1 MPLGKLTEATG
12 THMEPHNDADKA
24 GERDDQPQGAAGV
37 SGATNFVLFD
47 FRALT
52 TFDERRPH
60 VVTLSETG
68 AARLLLVMLRAGQTL
83 APRPLSS
90 ETSAQA
96 LRGRLRLTVGGDAT
110 TTPSSAPS
118 SAPSSIEL
126 RAGRLA
132 QIEAQ
137 TPWRFDAISDAVIL
151 LSLTPSPGA
160 ATLDDALRGAAGPL
174 VMRA

>member
-1 MPLGKLTEATG
+1 MGPQD
-12 THMEPHNDADKA
+12 DAGYA
-24 GERDDQPQGAAGV
+24 GGRGDEQPGAAGV

-60 VVTLSETG
+60 VVTLAETG

-83 APRPLSS
+83 APRPLAS
-90 ETSAQA
+90 EVSAQA
-96 LRGRLRLTVGGDAT
+96 LRGRLRLTVGGDA
-110 TTPSSAPS
+110 PSA
-118 SAPSSIEL
+118 AAASIEL

-137 TPWRFDAISDAVIL
+137 TSWRFDALGDVVIL
-151 LSLTPSPGA
+151 LSLTPSPGDA
-160 ATLDDALRGAAGPL
+160 ALDDALLGDAGPL

>member
-1 MPLGKLTEATG
+1 MG
-12 THMEPHNDADKA
+12 PHDDADHA
-24 GERDDQPQGAAGV
+24 GEREDQPLGATGV

-52 TFDERRPH
+52 TFDERRPQ

-68 AARLLLVMLRAGQTL
+68 AARLLLVMLRSGQTL

-90 ETSAQA
+90 ETCAQA

-110 TTPSSAPS
+110 TA
-118 SAPSSIEL
+118 ASSIEL

-137 TPWRFDAISDAVIL
+137 TPWQFDAISDAVIL
-151 LSLTPSPGA
+151 LSLTPSPGDA
-160 ATLDDALRGAAGPL
+160 SLDDALRGAAGPL

>member
-1 MPLGKLTEATG
+1 MGPQD
-12 THMEPHNDADKA
+12 DAGYA
-24 GERDDQPQGAAGV
+24 GGRPDEQPGAAGA

-60 VVTLSETG
+60 VVTLAETG

-83 APRPLSS
+83 APRPLAS
-90 ETSAQA
+90 EVSAQA
-96 LRGRLRLTVGGDAT
+96 LRGRLRLTVGGVAGVAGVP
-110 TTPSSAPS
+110 PSTA
-118 SAPSSIEL
+118 AASIEL

-137 TPWRFDAISDAVIL
+137 TSWRFDALGDAVIL
-151 LSLTPSPGA
+151 LSLTPSPGDA
-160 ATLDDALRGAAGPL
+160 ALDDALRGVAGPL

>member
-1 MPLGKLTEATG
+1 
-12 THMEPHNDADKA
+12 MERQDDGGSA
-24 GERDDQPQGAAGV
+24 GGLKGQPQGAAGV

-52 TFDERRPH
+52 TFDELQPH
-60 VVTLSETG
+60 VVTLAETG

-83 APRPLSS
+83 GPRPLAS
-90 ETSAQA
+90 EVSAQA
-96 LRGRLRLTVGGDAT
+96 LRGRLRLTVGGDA
-110 TTPSSAPS
+110 SAAPS
-118 SAPSSIEL
+118 ADAPSIEL

-137 TPWRFDAISDAVIL
+137 TPWRFDALGDAVIL
-151 LSLTPSPGA
+151 LSLTPSPGDA
-160 ATLDDALRGAAGPL
+160 ALDNALRGPTGPL

>member
-1 MPLGKLTEATG
+1 MGPQD
-12 THMEPHNDADKA
+12 DAGYASGRPDEK
-24 GERDDQPQGAAGV
+24 PGAAGA

-60 VVTLSETG
+60 VVTLAETG

-83 APRPLSS
+83 APRPLAS
-90 ETSAQA
+90 EVSAQA
-96 LRGRLRLTVGGDAT
+96 LRGRLRLTVGGDAGD
-110 TTPSSAPS
+110 APS
-118 SAPSSIEL
+118 TAAASIEL

-137 TPWRFDAISDAVIL
+137 TSWRFDALGDAVIL
-151 LSLTPSPGA
+151 LSLTPSPGDA
-160 ATLDDALRGAAGPL
+160 ALDDALRGVAGPL

>member
-1 MPLGKLTEATG
+1 MG
-12 THMEPHNDADKA
+12 PHDDADHA
-24 GERDDQPQGAAGV
+24 DGREGERDDQPQGAAGV

-68 AARLLLVMLRAGQTL
+68 AARLLLVMLRAGQRL
-83 APRPLSS
+83 APQPLSS

-96 LRGRLRLTVGGDAT
+96 LRGRLRLTVGGDVAT
-110 TTPSSAPS
+110 APS
-118 SAPSSIEL
+118 STPSSIEL

-174 VMRA
+174 VTRA

>member
-1 MPLGKLTEATG
+1 MG
-12 THMEPHNDADKA
+12 PHDDADKA
-24 GERDDQPQGAAGV
+24 GEREGERDDQPQGAAGV

-83 APRPLSS
+83 APRPLAS

-96 LRGRLRLTVGGDAT
+96 LRGRLRLSVGGDAT
-110 TTPSSAPS
+110 TTPSSPLS
-118 SAPSSIEL
+118 SAATSIEL

-174 VMRA
+174 VTRA